1 MSTPSLLNIPY
12 LYKAGTLYSQI
23 PESGAGDFSVSR
35 TTTVANR
42 STRINKDG
50 FIETVLDNVPR
61 LDYPLGGAVNGC
73 PALLVEPV
81 ATNLYQQS
89 EDFSNVYWTKINC
102 VASGNLTI
110 APDGNLTA
118 DKLIMGNGINPSIAD
133 QSGITRPGTIT
144 SGTYRFS
151 VFAKAAEFTGFR
163 VRENAINGT
172 FLDVNLTNGAIT
184 NPDVTQFINPLAE
197 NYGNGWYR
205 ISWTSPTITSLAKYT
220 IRVGSTG
227 DGVSGI
233 FVWGAQVETGSVAT
247 SYIPTTTAS
256 VTRSAEII
264 TDTTASA
271 LIGQGEGTIYAEVD
285 VRNFVNFSRVVA
297 LSDGTGSNSIG
308 LQLFLN
314 GAVKSLRVGL
324 SFLGGGQVDIIAAMP
339 NAVNKI
345 AVGYKQNDFVVYL
358 NGTNVGTDTSCSVP
372 AMNKIDL
379 GNINGVNI
387 IADRIRE
394 VELHPNRIPN
404 TAAPGVLSLA
414 TLTAL

>member
-23 PESGAGDFSVSR
+23 PESGAGDFTVSR

-42 STRINKDG
+42 STRINSQG
-50 FIETVLDNVPR
+50 FIELVANNVPR
-61 LDYPLGGAVNGC
+61 LDYPVGGAVNGC
-73 PALLVEPV
+73 PALLVEPA

-247 SYIPTTTAS
+247 SYIPTTLIGQTEGTFYFEGEANFAVTDLPSLNRSITNS
-256 VTRSAEII
+256 VLLAKNVSNQVVAYVYYGGVFLPIFA
-264 TDTTASA
+264 TASA
-271 LIGQGEGTIYAEVD
+271 ITGPFKAALAYKQGSPGNTAF
-285 VRNFVNFSRVVA
+285 FVNGVQAGSTNAATWAFTAGLNDVIVRADSYIAGGKPYKVRA
-297 LSDGTGSNSIG
+297 LG
-308 LQLFLN
+308 
-314 GAVKSLRVGL
+314 
-324 SFLGGGQVDIIAAMP
+324 
-339 NAVNKI
+339 
-345 AVGYKQNDFVVYL
+345 VY
-358 NGTNVGTDTSCSVP
+358 
-372 AMNKIDL
+372 
-379 GNINGVNI
+379 
-387 IADRIRE
+387 
-394 VELHPNRIPN
+394 PNRIPN
-404 TAAPGVLSLA
+404 TAAAGVLSLA